1 MKLKFNALT
10 LSTIVILATIVASC
24 TNNKVVIKGR
34 FIGGES
40 QMVYLEEINTNEN
53 RIIDSIPL
61 SPQGDFIFVL
71 SNKDVHHKLYN
82 IVYDW
87 SQIPLFAANG
97 DRIEVNSIGNISKNY
112 TVDGSEESELVRQFY
127 QPYIIGMQNLDKIA
141 IEYAAERTT
150 DERRAELTREYSDEH
165 NRIKREQLK
174 FIIEKKGALASVYA
188 LYQRLANDSY
198 LFSGNNDV
206 IYYRTVAD
214 ALLET
219 YPDSPYHKAVQA
231 DIDQF
236 DKINELR
243 NNIREAGYPDLNLKD
258 MYGNEHRLSDLDGKV
273 ILLDFWSAQLGTS
286 NQHNAELKEVYTKYK
301 ERGFEVYQ
309 VAIDNSKSLWIN
321 TVQEQKLPWIS
332 VSDLKGN
339 SSTVL
344 AVYNVTRLPT
354 NMIIS
359 KAGDLVERDIFGD
372 DLFKSIE
379 RELAK

>member
-1 MKLKFNALT
+1 MELKFNRLLLFA
-10 LSTIVILATIVASC
+10 ILATALTSC
-24 TNNKVVIKGR
+24 TDNKIVIKGK

-40 QMVYLEEINTNEN
+40 SVVYLEEINTNEN

-61 SPQGDFIFVL
+61 SPKGDFTFVL
-71 SNKDVHHKLYN
+71 SNKDKHHKLFN

-97 DRIEVNSIGNISKNY
+97 DRIEVNSIGNVSKNY
-112 TVDGSEESELVRQFY
+112 TVTGSEESELVRQFY
-127 QPYIIGMQNLDKIA
+127 QPYIAGMQNLDKIA

-174 FIIEKKGALASVYA
+174 FIIEQKGALASVYA

-243 NNIREAGYPDLNLKD
+243 SNIREAGYPDLNLKD
-258 MYGNEHRLSDLDGKV
+258 MYGNEQRLSDLDGKV

-286 NQHNAELKEVYTKYK
+286 NQYNAELKEIYAKYK

-309 VAIDNSKSLWIN
+309 VAVDNSKSLWIN

-344 AVYNVTRLPT
+344 AVYNITRLPT

-359 KAGDLVERDIFGD
+359 KSGDLVERDIYGD
-372 DLFKSIE
+372 ALVKSIE
-379 RELAK
+379 REMAK